1 MSFRAKL
8 MLAIMLVVSGIT
20 AAALYFAQRNVDA
33 VVTRDLQRDFDGQ
46 LAALHASE
54 ESRNTTLAER
64 CRALVEKPRI
74 HAALE
79 DNALDL
85 LYPSAQDELRDLM
98 ASGASF
104 YRFLGAKG
112 EVLRPPDNA
121 QVGGLS
127 SAEESQIT
135 LGRLPEQQQI
145 GYLFRALD
153 PASETVEQVIAMPIM
168 SSETGAV
175 ISALVAGFPS
185 GENKIAHAL
194 HSGIWMRGQLHLPA
208 LPRAAQIAIADELT
222 RTIGFDAKANS
233 LTIDVE
239 GTPHLLFYKHLNP
252 GSLFAAAYEVCVY
265 SLGDAIAQRN
275 RLQRRILVAGVGLL
289 VLALVASH
297 FASARLSRP
306 VEKLAIE
313 SETNR
318 AQRREAEVALAARS
332 AELQRAARF
341 SADASHQLK
350 TPVTVLR
357 AGIES
362 LLARDGFER
371 ETYDELSSLLHQTY
385 RLTGV
390 IEDLLLLSRMDA
402 GRLQL
407 DLTPVNLTQI
417 IDEWLD
423 DFSAIPDPF
432 HLNVDA
438 FVPPGLRVL
447 GEKRYT
453 ALIVQN
459 LLENAR
465 KYNRQGGR
473 IRIAAEEQDE
483 QVILKIGN
491 TGAGIS
497 AESREHIFERFHRGA
512 IGENVPGHGLGL
524 NLARELARLHGGDL
538 HLAESRND
546 WTEFEICFQR
556 ATQIAVSTSSQ
567 ADAIRQ

>member
-1 MSFRAKL
+1 

-20 AAALYFAQRNVDA
+20 AAGLYFAQRNVDA
-33 VVTRDLQRDFDGQ
+33 VVARDLQRDFDAQ

-54 ESRNTTLAER
+54 ESRNATLAEL
-64 CRALVEKPRI
+64 CRTIVGKPRI

-85 LYPSAQDELRDLM
+85 LYPSAKDELRDLM
-98 ASGASF
+98 ASGATF

-112 EVLRPPDNA
+112 ELLRPPDNA
-121 QVGGLS
+121 QVGGLAA
-127 SAEESQIT
+127 AEEAQIA
-135 LGRLPEQQQI
+135 LDHLPDQQQI
-145 GYLFRALD
+145 GYLFRELD
-153 PASETVEQVIAMPIM
+153 AASETVEQVIAMPIF
-168 SSETGAV
+168 STDTGAV

-185 GENKIAHAL
+185 GETKIAHAL
-194 HSGIWMRGQLHLPA
+194 HSGIWTRGQLHLPA
-208 LPRAAQIAIADELT
+208 VSRAAQIAIADRLT
-222 RTIGFDAKANS
+222 RMNGLGTNANS
-233 LTIDVE
+233 LTIE
-239 GTPHLLFYKHLNP
+239 LQGTPQLLFYKHLNP

-265 SLGDAIAQRN
+265 SLADAIAQRQ
-275 RLQRRILVAGVGLL
+275 RLQRRILGAGAGLL
-289 VLALVASH
+289 VVALIASH

-318 AQRREAEVALAARS
+318 AQRHQAETALAARS

-362 LLARDGFER
+362 LLARDGFQR

-407 DLTPVNLTQI
+407 DLAPVNLTQI

-432 HLNVDA
+432 HLTVDA
-438 FVPPGLRVL
+438 FVSPGLRVL

-465 KYNRQGGR
+465 KYNRQDGR
-473 IRIAAEEQDE
+473 VRIAAEEDVE
-483 QVILKIGN
+483 QVVLKIGN
-491 TGAGIS
+491 TGSGIS
-497 AESREHIFERFHRGA
+497 AESQEHIFERFHRGGM
-512 IGENVPGHGLGL
+512 GENVPGHGLGL

-546 WTEFEICFQR
+546 WTEFEVCFQTAGQLAR
-556 ATQIAVSTSSQ
+556 DGAGAT
-567 ADAIRQ
+567 